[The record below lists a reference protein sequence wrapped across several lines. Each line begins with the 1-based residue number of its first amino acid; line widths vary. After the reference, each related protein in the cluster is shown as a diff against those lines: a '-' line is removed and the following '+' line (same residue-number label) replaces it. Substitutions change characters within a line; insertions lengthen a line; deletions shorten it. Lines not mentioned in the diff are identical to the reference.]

1 MQKIFLFLA
10 ISSNFLF
17 ANLSSAYPN
26 EDREPCDVYVP
37 NKMPLFGDLHVHTA
51 LSLDANTQ
59 GTLNTPDDAYSTLKD
74 KNFTY
79 SPTTKIEQA
88 QEFQN

>member
-17 ANLSSAYPN
+17 ANPSSAYPN

-59 GTLNTPDDAYSTLKD
+59 GTLNS
-74 KNFTY
+74 
-79 SPTTKIEQA
+79 SR
-88 QEFQN
+88 